1 MNSEFE
7 YNLEKYAE
15 VIVKVGVNLQP
26 GQRLVIGPPISVE
39 MGVLLETAPLVR
51 MITAKAY
58 QAGARLVDVIW
69 WDLELD
75 LIRLKHAPRDSFREY
90 SIWASGGAVKAAQSG
105 DALLSL
111 ISPDHALFAG
121 QDRNL
126 ITKTYETRLKH
137 TKPFMDLRGQK
148 AMNYARVFAPIKPW
162 ANKIYPD
169 LPPQDR
175 LAQFWD
181 DVFEICRINTPD
193 PLAAWE
199 THIAALKARRDVMN
213 EKRYTGLHFR
223 APGTDLRVGL
233 PEGHLW
239 HTATMTT
246 QSGIEFTTN
255 IPTEEVF
262 TMPHR
267 DLVDGEVTLSRTVGD
282 PRGDIEGLKLSFSG
296 GKVVEVS
303 AKKGEDHIRERVET
317 IEGANQL
324 GEVALVPHS
333 TPISQTGRIFY
344 HALYDENASCHIA
357 LGNAYKLCIEGGENM
372 SDEEFN
378 AAGGN
383 TSRVHSDFMIG
394 SPEMDVDG
402 LTASGSTE
410 PLMRGGE
417 WTFDV

>member
-1 MNSEFE
+1 MTSDFE
-7 YNLEKYAE
+7 RNLEKYAE

-26 GQRLVIGPPISVE
+26 GQRLIIGPPISIE
-39 MGVLLETAPLVR
+39 LGVLLETAPLVR
-51 MITAKAY
+51 MIAAKAY
-58 QAGARLVDVIW
+58 QAGAKLVDVIW

-75 LIRLKHAPRDSFREY
+75 LIRLKHAPRDSFEEY
-90 SIWASGGAVKAAQSG
+90 STWASKGAIDAAQAG

-121 QDRNL
+121 QDTNL

-148 AMNYARVFAPIKPW
+148 AMNYARVFGPIKPW
-162 ANKIYPD
+162 ADKIYPD
-169 LPPQDR
+169 LPAEDR
-175 LAQFWD
+175 LIRFWE

-193 PLAAWE
+193 PLRAWE
-199 THIAALKARRDVMN
+199 NHIIELKTRRDAMN
-213 EKRYTGLHFR
+213 DRRYTGLHFR

-239 HTATMTT
+239 HAATMTT

-267 DLVDGEVTLSRTVGD
+267 DKVEGEVTLTRTVGD
-282 PRGDIEGLKLSFSG
+282 PRGDIEGLKLKFSG

-303 AKKGEDHIRERVET
+303 AETGEGHIRERIAT
-317 IEGANQL
+317 IAGANQL

-357 LGNAYKLCIEGGENM
+357 LGNAYKLCIEGGENL
-372 SDEEFN
+372 SEEEFH
-378 AAGGN
+378 AVGGN
-383 TSRVHSDFMIG
+383 TSSVHSDFMIG

-402 LTASGSTE
+402 LTGSGSME
-410 PLMRGGE
+410 PLMRSGE
-417 WTFDV
+417 WAFDV